1 MNSLLLLSSRI
12 APFAAAAGLLAV
24 LGAAPARASVVAN
37 STSFNGVFSS
47 IVSRTGFAEVTGDGT
62 SSNSP
67 VGLVSEHFVY
77 GATSIPDGLGN
88 AGFSGY
94 SIFST
99 LDGSS
104 TLYANVTGTINI
116 NSYTGTGTDTFN
128 GAFSTG
134 IFAGA
139 SGTAQFNATV
149 PLTPTISVTNNSSVL
164 STTAAPNITQ
174 QFHDGT
180 LIGNFAAVPETSS
193 VVSLGLLLALG
204 VGGVLV
210 ARKKAS
216 RAA

>member
-1 MNSLLLLSSRI
+1 MNSVLFTTRRV
-12 APFAAAAGLLAV
+12 APLAAASLVLAV

-37 STSFNGVFSS
+37 STSFNGVFSAVAS
-47 IVSRTGFAEVTGDGT
+47 LSGSVVTGDGT

-77 GATSIPDGLGN
+77 EATSFPDGLGN
-88 AGFSGY
+88 AGFSGH

>member
-1 MNSLLLLSSRI
+1 MNSVLFTTRRV
-12 APFAAAAGLLAV
+12 APLAAASLALAV

-37 STSFNGVFSS
+37 STSFNGVFSAVAS
-47 IVSRTGFAEVTGDGT
+47 LSGSVVTGDGT

-67 VGLVSEHFVY
+67 IGLVTEHFVY
-77 GATSIPDGLGN
+77 EATSLPVN
-88 AGFSGY
+88 NVASFAGY

-99 LDGSS
+99 LDGTS
-104 TLYANVTGTINI
+104 TLYANVAGTVNI
-116 NSYTGTGTDTFN
+116 LTYTGTGTDTFN

-149 PLTPTISVTNNSSVL
+149 PLTPTTLVTTNSPVL
-164 STTAAPNITQ
+164 STAAAPNITQ

-180 LIGNFAAVPETSS
+180 LIGSFAAVPETSS
-193 VVSLGLLLALG
+193 VVSLGLLLMLGGLG
-204 VGGVLV
+204 VVLT
-210 ARKKAS
+210 ARKK

>member
-37 STSFNGVFSS
+37 STSFNGVFSAVAS
-47 IVSRTGFAEVTGDGT
+47 LSGSVVTGDGT

-104 TLYANVTGTINI
+104 TLYANVNGTINV
-116 NSYTGTGTDTFN
+116 NSYSGTGTDTFN
-128 GAFSTG
+128 GALSTG